1 MQRFS
6 FLPGCRVL
14 QIERGSRGS
23 RVILADNRRG
33 SARCPPCGA
42 VSRAVHS
49 RYRRS
54 PADLPDFGH
63 ELRVALLVRR
73 FYCRQ
78 ATCPKRTFAE
88 RFAGAVAPHARR
100 ARRLE
105 GTGPGRDRSRWRCG
119 RAVRPRDLDASQ
131 QGHPATRHP
140 GIALAVRYAAAELK
154 AWLTEA
160 SSCDITAVQTFVAGL
175 EQDGAAVRAALTLP
189 WSSGQAEGR
198 IDRLKPLKRQMYGR
212 ASLDLLRRRTLLAA

>member
-1 MQRFS
+1 MTKGRRFFTDELQAVKLPRLGGSCALCVDGLGCGGEQSGYCPRGGNMQRFS

-63 ELRVALLVRR
+63 ELHVALLVRR

-88 RFAGAVAPHARR
+88 RFAGAVAPYARR
-100 ARRLE
+100 ARRLAKAL
-105 GTGPGRDRSRWRCG
+105 G
-119 RAVRPRDLDASQ
+119 RA
-131 QGHPATRHP
+131 
-140 GIALAVRYAAAELK
+140 GIAL
-154 AWLTEA
+154 
-160 SSCDITAVQTFVAGL
+160 G
-175 EQDGAAVRAALTLP
+175 GAAGARFARGIWMPVSRDT
-189 WSSGQAEGR
+189 
-198 IDRLKPLKRQMYGR
+198 
-212 ASLDLLRRRTLLAA
+212 LRRVIRALPLPAVTPPPN

>member
-1 MQRFS
+1 MNS
-6 FLPGCRVL
+6 VLPCWSG
-14 QIERGSRGS
+14 GSIAGKRP
-23 RVILADNRRG
+23 APN
-33 SARCPPCGA
+33 A
-42 VSRAVHS
+42 
-49 RYRRS
+49 RS
-54 PADLPDFGH
+54 PSALQALWHLMPD
-63 ELRVALLVRR
+63 VPA
-73 FYCRQ
+73 
-78 ATCPKRTFAE
+78 
-88 RFAGAVAPHARR
+88 AGQ
-100 ARRLE
+100 
-105 GTGPGRDRSRWRCG
+105 GTGPGRDRSWWRCG

-140 GIALAVRYAAAELK
+140 GIALAGRYAAAELK

>member
-1 MQRFS
+1 MTKGRRFFTDELQAVKLPRLGGSCALCVDGLGCGGEQSGYCPRGGNMQRFS

-88 RFAGAVAPHARR
+88 RFAGAVAPYARR
-100 ARRLE
+100 AGGWPRHWA
-105 GTGPGRDRSRWRCG
+105 GPGSLLVAL
-119 RAVRPRDLDASQ
+119 RARGSPAGFGCQSAGTPCDAS
-131 QGHPATRHP
+131 
-140 GIALAVRYAAAELK
+140 
-154 AWLTEA
+154 
-160 SSCDITAVQTFVAGL
+160 
-175 EQDGAAVRAALTLP
+175 
-189 WSSGQAEGR
+189 SGDCPCR
-198 IDRLKPLKRQMYGR
+198 P
-212 ASLDLLRRRTLLAA
+212 LRRRRTEGLAHRG